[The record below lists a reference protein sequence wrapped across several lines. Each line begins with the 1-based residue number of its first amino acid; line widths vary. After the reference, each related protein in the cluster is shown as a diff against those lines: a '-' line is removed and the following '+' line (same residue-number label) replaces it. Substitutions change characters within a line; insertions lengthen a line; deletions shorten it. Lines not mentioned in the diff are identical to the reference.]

1 MLEKQFLPTLE
12 DVKNNELKNLSRR
25 VKERSVKETL
35 TNIIDWQERNLQ
47 YWIDRADMFILL
59 YFLFIISVY
68 LLPIPSNIKIVFIFA
83 FIILALF
90 DIASALSYILPLV
103 GFLIVFFTV
112 LFSVG
117 FPVANKTFTIYQL
130 VGLSIVF
137 GSIISLI
144 VYLLFKYRNI
154 KSFQPEFKLGDT
166 FKLSLSVDKIIKYRL
181 AICRDY
187 AKLTA
192 ALLLNLYPKSKI
204 YFVTIPFHVAAAI
217 KINEKIY
224 VLDQRLPVLTLKKWM
239 EFWNERMS
247 KNILFKFLSWI
258 LRVIKKGELTLY
270 EIIIDQNIKI
280 EKIESKKL
288 YVTNIP
294 KIETDKLTDKL
305 MNNLN
310 IKQTERK
317 SKADLE
323 IFLENFAL
331 CYDKDEID
339 EIIEFSLIKAI
350 KNKLK
355 NELCGNLSKI
365 SKIKITQ
372 DKRDLILNVWIK

>member
-1 MLEKQFLPTLE
+1 
-12 DVKNNELKNLSRR
+12 
-25 VKERSVKETL
+25 
-35 TNIIDWQERNLQ
+35 
-47 YWIDRADMFILL
+47 
-59 YFLFIISVY
+59 
-68 LLPIPSNIKIVFIFA
+68 
-83 FIILALF
+83 
-90 DIASALSYILPLV
+90 
-103 GFLIVFFTV
+103 
-112 LFSVG
+112 
-117 FPVANKTFTIYQL
+117 
-130 VGLSIVF
+130 
-137 GSIISLI
+137 
-144 VYLLFKYRNI
+144 
-154 KSFQPEFKLGDT
+154 
-166 FKLSLSVDKIIKYRL
+166 
-181 AICRDY
+181 
-187 AKLTA
+187 
-192 ALLLNLYPKSKI
+192 
-204 YFVTIPFHVAAAI
+204 
-217 KINEKIY
+217 
-224 VLDQRLPVLTLKKWM
+224 
-239 EFWNERMS
+239 MS
-247 KNILFKFLSWI
+247 LSWI